1 MGVLPEA
8 SWIPPGLRPVP
19 SLYKCF
25 FWSSGPQDYGW
36 VGQVGWDPAWQA
48 VTSDPVSGFQVLS
61 T

>member
-1 MGVLPEA
+1 MRVPPEA
-8 SWIPPGLRPVP
+8 SWIPPGLSPVP

-25 FWSSGPQDYGW
+25 FWSSGPQDHGW

-48 VTSDPVSGFQVLS
+48 GTSDRVSGFQVLS